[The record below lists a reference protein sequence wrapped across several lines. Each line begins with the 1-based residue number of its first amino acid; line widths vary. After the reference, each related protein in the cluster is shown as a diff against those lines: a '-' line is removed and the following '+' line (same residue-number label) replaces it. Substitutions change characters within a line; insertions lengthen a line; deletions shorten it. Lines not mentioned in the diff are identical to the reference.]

1 MPVHNSDIAEKLNH
15 LADLLEIEGQNAF
28 RVRAYQNAARI
39 IAELPKDL
47 AVLLSEGAD
56 LNELPGIGPSIAEK
70 VKELVNTGHLNAL
83 ETLESKL
90 PGHLADLLEVPNLG
104 AKRVKLLHE
113 TLGINN
119 LDDLNRAVKAHQ
131 LRKLPGFGPKMEEKL
146 AQALTKFTGEER
158 RLRLDVAEKTAD
170 ALTTYLKETPGV
182 NEIVVAG
189 SYRRRKETVGDLD
202 ILVTCR
208 PNSTVMEQFIHY
220 DQVQQIVMQ
229 GPTRTTVILKNGLQ
243 VDVRVVPQK
252 SYGAALLYFTGSK
265 PHNIALRTT
274 ATRQGYKINEY
285 GVFQGETQVAGK
297 TEADIYQLLGYPYIE
312 PELRENRG
320 ELEAALQDRLP
331 RLITRDCI
339 QGDLHTHTKASDG
352 RNTIEEMAQAALA
365 KGYEYLAIT
374 DHTQHTRVAN
384 GLDEKRYR
392 KHLADIERVN
402 DRMKGI
408 TILKSAEVDILEDG
422 SLDLPDAILKQ
433 MDVVIC
439 SVHSHFNL
447 SNAKQTD
454 RVLRA
459 LDHPCVNIF
468 CHPTGRL
475 LNKREPYDIDLEKI
489 MRQALQNGCYLEL
502 NAQPARLDLAD
513 TFCRMAKDL
522 GLKLVISTDAHK
534 VSDLDYMRFG
544 IAQARRGWLEASNV
558 INTRPLKEFR
568 KLLKR

>member
-1 MPVHNSDIAEKLNH
+1 
-15 LADLLEIEGQNAF
+15 
-28 RVRAYQNAARI
+28 
-39 IAELPKDL
+39 
-47 AVLLSEGAD
+47 
-56 LNELPGIGPSIAEK
+56 
-70 VKELVNTGHLNAL
+70 
-83 ETLESKL
+83 
-90 PGHLADLLEVPNLG
+90 
-104 AKRVKLLHE
+104 
-113 TLGINN
+113 
-119 LDDLNRAVKAHQ
+119 
-131 LRKLPGFGPKMEEKL
+131 
-146 AQALTKFTGEER
+146 
-158 RLRLDVAEKTAD
+158 
-170 ALTTYLKETPGV
+170 
-182 NEIVVAG
+182 
-189 SYRRRKETVGDLD
+189 
-202 ILVTCR
+202 
-208 PNSTVMEQFIHY
+208 MEQFIHY

-331 RLITRDCI
+331 PLITQDCI
-339 QGDLHTHTKASDG
+339 QGDLHAHTKASDG

-489 MRQALQNGCYLEL
+489 MRRALQNGCYLEL